1 MCSERTVRRGRE
13 REEEKTA
20 KDRVVPEDRDESKD
34 AVEGPDGAGSSGEE
48 EMFLEGAMEEEKVEV
63 GEKDP
68 SYGGEDVY
76 MRKKVS

>member
-1 MCSERTVRRGRE
+1 
-13 REEEKTA
+13 
-20 KDRVVPEDRDESKD
+20 
-34 AVEGPDGAGSSGEE
+34 
-48 EMFLEGAMEEEKVEV
+48 MEEEKVEV